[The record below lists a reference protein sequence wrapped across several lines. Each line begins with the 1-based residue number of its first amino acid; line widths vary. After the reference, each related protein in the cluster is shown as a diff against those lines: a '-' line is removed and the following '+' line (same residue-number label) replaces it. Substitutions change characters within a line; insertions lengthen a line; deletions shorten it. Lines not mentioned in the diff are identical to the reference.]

1 MMACFLTC
9 QRNAILKREEGA
21 GRRRSHPH
29 NWGITMERNF
39 SLTGNNA
46 NEYMFTLMPVKTG
59 SSKQEVKM
67 RAAC

>member
-1 MMACFLTC
+1 
-9 QRNAILKREEGA
+9 
-21 GRRRSHPH
+21 
-29 NWGITMERNF
+29 MERNF

-67 RAAC
+67 RAAW